1 MFQDTFTM
9 VLWFLVSIVI
19 LVTIHEFGH
28 FYIARRCGV
37 KVLRFSI
44 GFGKRLWARTDSKGT
59 EYAISAIPL
68 GGYVKMLDEREG
80 EVPDNQ
86 KAFAFNRQSTY
97 SRFAI
102 AAAGPA
108 FNFIFAVVAYAVMYF
123 IGVQGM
129 LPEVGD
135 VEQDSLAYEA
145 GLSEGDVFL
154 QINDKKVYTWEDTS
168 IELIDQ
174 GLKTGVVK
182 IRKMDAERDVED
194 VLLDL
199 SNTKILLGD
208 GSPLEKIGVQPWRL
222 SLEAKLGKFT
232 KDSAAQQQ
240 GFMEGDIILSA
251 NGNEIKDWSDWVEL
265 VRSNPGISMDL
276 LILRNGVEK
285 NMPLVPLEEN
295 FDGEKIGKIG
305 AYPWV
310 DEAEIEKR
318 RITVQE
324 DIIPAINKGF
334 SKTLDMSVLT
344 VKLLGKLIPGEAS
357 VKNISGPISIAEFAG
372 VSAQLGL
379 ATFLSTLAIFS
390 ISIGILNLL
399 PVPILDGGHL
409 MYCVIE
415 ILKGSPVS
423 ESTQLVGQKIGMFML
438 AGLMTSA
445 FYNDFQRVFS

>member
-1 MFQDTFTM
+1 MSTIVISVISFI
-9 VLWFLVSIVI
+9 VAVSII
-19 LVTIHEFGH
+19 VTVHEYGH
-28 FYIARRCGV
+28 FIVARLLGV
-37 KVLRFSI
+37 KVLRFSV
-44 GFGKRLWARTDSKGT
+44 GFGRSLFRYISPKSGV
-59 EYAISAIPL
+59 EYVLAAIPL

-86 KAFAFNRQSTY
+86 KAFAFNRQSPY

-145 GLSEGDVFL
+145 GLSKGDVFL

-232 KDSAAQQQ
+232 KDSAAQKQ
-240 GFMEGDIILSA
+240 GFIEGDIILSA
-251 NGNEIKDWSDWVEL
+251 NGNKVKDWSDWVEL
-265 VRSNPGISMDL
+265 VRSNPGSSMEL
-276 LILRNGVEK
+276 LILRDGVEK
-285 NMPLVPLEEN
+285 NMPLVPLEEDI
-295 FDGEKIGKIG
+295 DGEKTGKIG

-344 VKLLGKLIPGEAS
+344 VKLLGKLITGEAS

-379 ATFLSTLAIFS
+379 ATFLSTLAIIS

-423 ESTQLVGQKIGMFML
+423 ESTQLVGQKIGIFML
-438 AGLMTSA
+438 AGLMTLA